1 MEILEQTQHLT
12 DEELLTLATSTTGD
26 RAEYFYAAI
35 HHRKNAAKTPE
46 NQKPEN
52 YRLIYSTVN
61 TKGEDSELIA
71 VFEAAH
77 MPGHLHENAPPVRFH
92 YDRATPEQVEEYERQ
107 VDGEDERTAIFK
119 AAAENGIHFRPETPP
134 SDYSP
139 TGRCYFTRPQIQTA
153 GPLVIVYQSS
163 AIDN

>member
-1 MEILEQTQHLT
+1 MANTTFFITTNRHL
-12 DEELLTLATSTTGD
+12 LSRLSVRSGW
-26 RAEYFYAAI
+26 RA
-35 HHRKNAAKTPE
+35 
-46 NQKPEN
+46 
-52 YRLIYSTVN
+52 
-61 TKGEDSELIA
+61 GSE
-71 VFEAAH
+71 
-77 MPGHLHENAPPVRFH
+77 
-92 YDRATPEQVEEYERQ
+92 DRATPEQVEEYERQ